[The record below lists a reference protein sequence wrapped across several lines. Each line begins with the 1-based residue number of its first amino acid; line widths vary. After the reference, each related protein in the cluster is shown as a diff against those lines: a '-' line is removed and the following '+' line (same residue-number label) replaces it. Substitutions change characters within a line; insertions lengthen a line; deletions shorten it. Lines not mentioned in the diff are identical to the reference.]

1 VPPAQPPRLDL
12 RAGETLSE
20 LRRELELTQVQLAE
34 RMAVSQRAISHLEH
48 EPNPRVATLA
58 SYVHGLGGRLELR
71 AVFADRTVDLNLHEP
86 Q

>member
-1 VPPAQPPRLDL
+1 MPPAQPRRVDL

-71 AVFADRTVDLNLHEP
+71 AVLADRTVDLNLHEP